1 MPERAV
7 IHRAIR
13 VATEDTFTSLR
24 PERYASMTDLQIGLQ
39 MFETLVGYDRSLG
52 LEGRLAESWACTPD
66 GLGYRFVLR
75 SGARFHDGEPVTAT
89 AVRDFLAGSCLERL
103 GVRPLVASVEAIGV
117 REVEL
122 VLRQPFSPLLD
133 RLASPSAVIYAT
145 AGARDGGP
153 PAGTGAFGR
162 PSRVGR
168 SVHVDR
174 IAAPFGGADGRGQ
187 APAVSALGDQ
197 AVSSAEFV
205 PHVDGGAMWR
215 ALVEDR
221 VDLAYECPYEVVAR
235 GADDPS
241 VVVTS
246 CPSLA
251 VNMLVF
257 NGRSGPLAAPAA
269 RRAIALAID
278 KHQLLADVNLG
289 VGEAAQG
296 PIAPSSPFFLPRP
309 PRSPASSLERGAAPA
324 ELTVVATLGFTRQWL
339 ELFKSQLARVGTRCV
354 VHQLPFP
361 ALRRAVLHGSFE
373 AALIGFPGFVDP
385 DRILFEVF
393 HSAGQANYSGVRDPA
408 FDDFVDRARR
418 SHAVEERAELY
429 AGACDVLEDLVP
441 AVFLRHGRSII
452 ARRSRVTGIDPH
464 PLGDIDLAKAG
475 WRC

>member
-1 MPERAV
+1 MPESAV

-39 MFETLVGYDRSLG
+39 IFETLVGYDRSLR

-75 SGARFHDGEPVTAT
+75 PGARFHDGEPVTAT

-103 GVRPLVASVEAIGV
+103 GVRSLAASVEAIGS
-117 REVEL
+117 REVEI
-122 VLRQPFSPLLD
+122 VLRRPFSPFLD
-133 RLASPSAVIYAT
+133 RLASPAAVVYST
-145 AGARDGGP
+145 TGARDGEP

-162 PSRVGR
+162 PRRVGR
-168 SVHVDR
+168 SVHV
-174 IAAPFGGADGRGQ
+174 A
-187 APAVSALGDQ
+187 ALGDQ

-205 PHVDGGAMWR
+205 SHVDGGDMWR

-221 VDLAYECPYEVVAR
+221 IDLAYECPYEVVAR

-269 RRAIALAID
+269 RRAIAKAID
-278 KHQLLADVNLG
+278 KHQLLADVNRG
-289 VGEAAQG
+289 VGEAARG

-309 PRSPASSLERGAAPA
+309 PRSPASSQERGAAPA
-324 ELTVVATLGFTRQWL
+324 ELTVVATVGFTRRWL

-385 DRILFEVF
+385 DRVLFEVF

-475 WRC
+475 WQ

>member
-1 MPERAV
+1 MAECAV

-24 PERYASMTDLQIGLQ
+24 PERYASMTDIQIGLQ
-39 MFETLVGYDRSLG
+39 IFETLVGYARSLR
-52 LEGRLAESWACTPD
+52 LEGRLAESWACSPD

-75 SGARFHDGEPVTAT
+75 PGARFHDGEPVTAT

-103 GVRPLVASVEAIGV
+103 GVRPLVASVEAIGS
-117 REVEL
+117 REVEIR
-122 VLRQPFSPLLD
+122 LRQPFSPLLD
-133 RLASPSAVIYAT
+133 RLASSAAVVYST
-145 AGARDGGP
+145 AGAREGEP

-162 PSRVGR
+162 PHRVGR
-168 SVHVDR
+168 SVHVE
-174 IAAPFGGADGRGQ
+174 
-187 APAVSALGDQ
+187 ALGDQ
-197 AVSSAEFV
+197 AVSSAAFV
-205 PHVDGGAMWR
+205 PHVGGVDMWR

-221 VDLAYECPYEVVAR
+221 IDLAYECPYEVVAR

-257 NGRSGPLAAPAA
+257 NVRSGPLAAPGA
-269 RRAIALAID
+269 RRAIANAID
-278 KHQLLADVNLG
+278 KHQLLADVNRG

-309 PRSPASSLERGAAPA
+309 PPAPSLERGAAPA
-324 ELTVVATLGFTRQWL
+324 ELTVIATVGFTPHWL

-354 VHQLPFP
+354 VRQLPFP
-361 ALRRAVLHGSFE
+361 ALLRALQRHSFE

-385 DRILFEVF
+385 DRVLFEAF
-393 HSAGQANYSGVRDPA
+393 HSAGRANYSGVSDPG

-418 SHAVEERAELY
+418 SHATEERAELY
-429 AGACDVLEDLVP
+429 AGACAVLEDLAP
-441 AVFLRHGRSII
+441 AVFLRHGVSII
-452 ARRSRVTGIDPH
+452 ARRSRVTGVDPH
-464 PLGDIDLAKAG
+464 PLGDIDLAKADWQSERAG
-475 WRC
+475 P

>member
-1 MPERAV
+1 MAESAV
-7 IHRAIR
+7 IRRAIR

-39 MFETLVGYDRSLG
+39 IFEPLVGYDRSLR
-52 LEGRLAESWACTPD
+52 LEGRLAQSWERTAD

-75 SGARFHDGEPVTAT
+75 PGARFHDGEPVTAT
-89 AVRDFLAGSCLERL
+89 AVRDFVAGSCLERL
-103 GVRPLVASVEAIGV
+103 GLRPFVASVEAIGS
-117 REVEL
+117 REVEML
-122 VLRQPFSPLLD
+122 LRRPFSPFLD
-133 RLASPSAVIYAT
+133 RLAGPAAVVAST
-145 AGARDGGP
+145 AVRDGEA

-162 PSRVGR
+162 PRRVGR
-168 SVHVDR
+168 SVHVE
-174 IAAPFGGADGRGQ
+174 ALEEQ
-187 APAVSALGDQ
+187 AVSA
-197 AVSSAEFV
+197 AAFV
-205 PHVDGGAMWR
+205 PHVGGVDMWR

-221 VDLAYECPYEVVAR
+221 IDLAYECPYEVVAR
-235 GADDPS
+235 GANDPS

-251 VNMLVF
+251 VNMLLF
-257 NGRSGPLAAPAA
+257 NVRSGPLAVPAA
-269 RRAIALAID
+269 RRAIATAID

-324 ELTVVATLGFTRQWL
+324 ELAVLATVGFTPHWL
-339 ELFKSQLARVGTRCV
+339 ELFQRQLERVGTRCV

-361 ALRRAVLHGSFE
+361 ALLRALQQRSFD

-385 DRILFEVF
+385 DRVLFEAF
-393 HSAGQANYSGVRDPA
+393 HSAGRSNHAGMSDPA

-418 SHAVEERAELY
+418 SHAAEERAALY
-429 AGACDVLEDLVP
+429 AGACAVLDDLVP
-441 AVFLRHGRSII
+441 AVFLRHGVSII
-452 ARRSRVTGIDPH
+452 ARRSSVTGIDPH